1 MSGDLLVKMTDD
13 LQLLRAYAAN
23 GSEEAFAEVV
33 RRHLNLVYSAAMR
46 QVGDA
51 HLAQE
56 VAQAVF
62 IILSRKAG
70 SLPES
75 TILVGWLFKTTRFA
89 AARAVRTE
97 QRRQRREQEAAQME
111 PLLSTPQPEASW
123 QDVAPVLDEAMAHLA
138 ESDRHALL
146 LRYFERRDLKQV
158 GAALGSSEEAAKKRI
173 ARAVEKLRAFFN
185 RRSVVLSA
193 TGLTACLTTNAVQAA
208 PAPLFHAV
216 AAMVADPGTSMTTL
230 SLVQA
235 TMKALFQAQLQKV
248 ALIVGACLLTAG
260 AGTILAQQITK
271 PKTVEKTVTAS
282 AAPIFDRT
290 TPIGAMRDFAD
301 ALDKS
306 DSNRVR
312 RAMQATSPTA
322 ISIANAMAEAVEA
335 ERKFKQVVAA
345 RFGNQRV
352 KFINMNFGQ
361 ASLYD
366 EVVAQEAV
374 SFTDANHA
382 IVRLP
387 SRSNPDKP
395 HKTDLVRIEGVWK
408 FSDKAAPGLD
418 DNPTETVAAFR
429 KSVTWLTEI
438 SKEIESGQYQS
449 YEAATK
455 ALMKRITSQQ

>member
-1 MSGDLLVKMTDD
+1 MTDD
-13 LQLLRAYAAN
+13 LQLLRAYAAK

-33 RRHLNLVYSAAMR
+33 RRHLSLVYSAALR
-46 QVGDA
+46 QVGDV

-62 IILSRKAG
+62 VILARKAG
-70 SLPES
+70 SLSEG
-75 TILVGWLFKTTRFA
+75 TVLVGWLFKTTRFA

-97 QRRQRREQEAAQME
+97 QRRQRREQEAVQME
-111 PLLSTPQPEASW
+111 PLMATAQPEASW
-123 QDVAPVLDEAMAHLA
+123 HDIAPVLDEAMTQLN
-138 ESDRHALL
+138 ETDRHALL

-158 GAALGSSEEAAKKRI
+158 GLALGSSEEAAKKRV
-173 ARAVEKLRAFFN
+173 ARAVEKLRTFFT
-185 RRSVVLSA
+185 RRGVVLSVA
-193 TGLTACLTTNAVQAA
+193 GLTASLTTNAVQAA
-208 PAPLFHAV
+208 PVPLFHAV
-216 AAMVADPGTSMTTL
+216 AAVAAAPGLSATSH
-230 SLVQA
+230 SLAQA
-235 TMKALFQAQLQKV
+235 TMKTMFYSQLQKV
-248 ALIVGACLLTAG
+248 ALIAGACLLTAG

-271 PKTVEKTVTAS
+271 PKTAAKSVATSVTS
-282 AAPIFDRT
+282 IFDRT

-312 RAMQATSPTA
+312 RAMQAASPTA
-322 ISIANAMAEAVEA
+322 RSIADAMAEAVEA

-352 KFINMNFGQ
+352 KFININIGQ
-361 ASLYD
+361 AFLYD

-395 HKTDLVRIEGVWK
+395 HKTDLVRVDGVWK
-408 FSDKAAPGLD
+408 LSDKAAPGMD
-418 DNPTETVAAFR
+418 DNPTETVTAFR
-429 KSVTWLTEI
+429 KSVTWMTEI
-438 SKEIESGQYQS
+438 SQEIEAGKYPS
-449 YEAATK
+449 YDAATK
-455 ALMKRITSQQ
+455 ALMKRITGQP